1 MQDRAGFT
9 KSVALCDCL
18 RNFTNTRDE
27 GEMPY
32 LELSSAH
39 PSRQAPYCV
48 RLKASD
54 ADQPLDVVR
63 HPVETSYHQKNDW
76 TIHRWNAREVKIK
89 HLNIDA
95 KHHIETS
102 G

>member
-1 MQDRAGFT
+1 MQDHAGFT
-9 KSVALCDCL
+9 KSVALCA
-18 RNFTNTRDE
+18 E

-54 ADQPLDVVR
+54 ADQPLDVVTQLKL
-63 HPVETSYHQKNDW
+63 PITKKMIGQYTGGMQEK
-76 TIHRWNAREVKIK
+76 
-89 HLNIDA
+89 
-95 KHHIETS
+95 
-102 G
+102 